1 MLDWQDFDA
10 VFQPKTDYALD
21 NRTTESIIK
30 HRKEF
35 GDQLFFDR
43 IWKLIGLSRREIVL
57 SRSAKNIT
65 DTFQRQGITTL
76 HGRIKISAT
85 SG

>member
-10 VFQPKTDYALD
+10 VFQAKTDYAYD
-21 NRTTESIIK
+21 NRTVESIIK

-43 IWKLIGLSRREIVL
+43 IWRLIGHARREVCFG
-57 SRSAKNIT
+57 RV
-65 DTFQRQGITTL
+65 RQDI
-76 HGRIKISAT
+76 
-85 SG
+85 